1 MKNFIF
7 LTILGVSMA
16 ACEQSGNTQEST
28 HAAVSEAPATH
39 LGGCI
44 LLEPNRQSPDNLHA
58 AGNVVATNEIAPFSK
73 MLLVNG
79 LTLAAR
85 DEISDE
91 FMTLVARTIAEIFPQ
106 NPDLDLEM
114 QARVIDNHYRYSALI
129 PVPNGDDFS
138 FMEDNQEQWAVLES
152 QYSICDIIMQDV
164 PGQVMEVIEHILHY
178 VTDIGLHYAYPD
190 VWGISEQSQLAAAM
204 RKAVDMGYYDIS
216 SYDDIDD
223 VEARNRVEMQE
234 FAYWFVSTA
243 WNLQADYGPVWEQE
257 WTIRDRTELKEKLP
271 EFFAA
276 YEQTVDRVMV
286 APSLETL
293 AMIGP
298 TRAEEAQN

>member
-1 MKNFIF
+1 MKNII
-7 LTILGVSMA
+7 LVTILGASLV
-16 ACEQSGNTQEST
+16 ACEWSGDSQQSTGAADTGA
-28 HAAVSEAPATH
+28 HAAH

-44 LLEPNRQSPDNLHA
+44 LLQPNRQSLDDVHA
-58 AGNVVATNEIAPFSK
+58 VGNVVATDEIAPFSK

-91 FMTLVARTIAEIFPQ
+91 FITLVAKTIAEIFPR

-164 PGQVMEVIEHILHY
+164 PGKVMEVIEHILHY
-178 VTDIGLHYAYPD
+178 VTDIGLHYAYPE
-190 VWGISEQSQLAAAM
+190 VWGISEHSQLAAAM

-257 WTIRDRTELKEKLP
+257 WIITDRAELKEKLP
-271 EFFAA
+271 DFFAA
-276 YEQTVDRVMV
+276 YELTVDRVMV
-286 APSLETL
+286 APRLETL

-298 TRAEEAQN
+298 TRAEE